1 VCSGSGV
8 GWDFGRIKALFF
20 FGGQCRCGHNVH
32 AYMQLR
38 PPPKQSR
45 WGIMFKADMQGGCKV
60 SCSMMLMMTVLA
72 V

>member
-1 VCSGSGV
+1 LAGSRRSFSLV
-8 GWDFGRIKALFF
+8 GNAAVVIM
-20 FGGQCRCGHNVH
+20 
-32 AYMQLR
+32 YMPICNCA